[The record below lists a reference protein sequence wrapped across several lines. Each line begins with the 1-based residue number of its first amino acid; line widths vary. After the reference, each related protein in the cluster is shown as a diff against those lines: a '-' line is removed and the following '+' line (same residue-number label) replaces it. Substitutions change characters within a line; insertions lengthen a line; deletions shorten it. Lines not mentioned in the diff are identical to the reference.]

1 MERDA
6 KLNAYHH
13 VVVVVLGDV
22 GRSPRMQY
30 HALSLLEHGY
40 QVTLVGYCGE
50 KLIPLLN
57 DKERLTVQRFQPYMP
72 SAFVR
77 SKLKPLYYL
86 IRVVELFRLLI
97 ATLFTQVST
106 PVHCILVQNPPSL
119 PLLFVASVYS
129 YWTTSSLII
138 DWHNLGFSMFDKFND
153 THLVPRFVKWYE
165 ASMAQFAHGHFCVTQ
180 AMQDY
185 LGRPPFALA
194 KATSNSTAQPVLQV
208 LYDRPPDF
216 FHKTTS
222 DERHDLMMRLK
233 QQFDAQSN
241 DACLLPCTFPLQELA
256 KPDRSTFLIMSST
269 SWTPDEDFG
278 ILLKALLELNQL
290 MNKSGSKVLA
300 KLAVVITGKGP
311 QKEMYQ
317 RRIRDELRPI
327 FRNNI
332 TVDTLWLEA
341 SDYPLLL
348 GCADVGIS
356 LHTSTSGLDLP
367 IKIYDMFGCGV
378 PVCAINFKCL
388 DEVIKHQ
395 QNGLVFHSSSELA
408 QQLYQLMSDSST
420 QTLQTM
426 QRNISK
432 MNRWKDEWDLCA
444 YPHIR
449 RLCRRSDELHMH
461 QAHRRRILA
470 FLSLVALLIVMISVR
485 VYNSRVNPKPI

>member
-1 MERDA
+1 
-6 KLNAYHH
+6 
-13 VVVVVLGDV
+13 
-22 GRSPRMQY
+22 
-30 HALSLLEHGY
+30 
-40 QVTLVGYCGE
+40 
-50 KLIPLLN
+50 
-57 DKERLTVQRFQPYMP
+57 
-72 SAFVR
+72 
-77 SKLKPLYYL
+77 
-86 IRVVELFRLLI
+86 
-97 ATLFTQVST
+97 
-106 PVHCILVQNPPSL
+106 
-119 PLLFVASVYS
+119 
-129 YWTTSSLII
+129 
-138 DWHNLGFSMFDKFND
+138 
-153 THLVPRFVKWYE
+153 
-165 ASMAQFAHGHFCVTQ
+165 
-180 AMQDY
+180 
-185 LGRPPFALA
+185 
-194 KATSNSTAQPVLQV
+194 
-208 LYDRPPDF
+208 
-216 FHKTTS
+216 
-222 DERHDLMMRLK
+222 
-233 QQFDAQSN
+233 
-241 DACLLPCTFPLQELA
+241 
-256 KPDRSTFLIMSST
+256 
-269 SWTPDEDFG
+269 
-278 ILLKALLELNQL
+278 
-290 MNKSGSKVLA
+290 
-300 KLAVVITGKGP
+300 
-311 QKEMYQ
+311 MYQ

-426 QRNISK
+426 QRHISK